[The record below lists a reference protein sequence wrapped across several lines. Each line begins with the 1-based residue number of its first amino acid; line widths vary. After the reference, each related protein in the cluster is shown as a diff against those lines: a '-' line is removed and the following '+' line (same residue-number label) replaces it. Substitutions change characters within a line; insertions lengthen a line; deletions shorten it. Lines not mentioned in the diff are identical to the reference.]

1 VILKEYKPGT
11 FDRRVAYGQRQ
22 RKLILIAR
30 GIMDGFTVRCR
41 SQKEAD
47 NLAHAFRSRCAKI
60 EAEEYARYTMRV
72 RLRGRAV
79 IVTRKG
85 PISR

>member
-1 VILKEYKPGT
+1 MKEYRPGT

-22 RKLILIAR
+22 RKLILVAR
-30 GIMDGFTVRCR
+30 GIMDGFKVRCR
-41 SQKEAD
+41 SEKEAD

-60 EAEEYARYTMRV
+60 EEEEYARCAIRV
-72 RLRGRAV
+72 SLKGRTI

>member
-1 VILKEYKPGT
+1 MIEYRPGT

-22 RKLILIAR
+22 RKLILVAR
-30 GIMDGFTVRCR
+30 GIMDGFKVRCR
-41 SQKEAD
+41 SEKEAD

-60 EAEEYARYTMRV
+60 EAEEYARYAIKV
-72 RLRGRAV
+72 RLKGKT
-79 IVTRKG
+79 ILVTRKS